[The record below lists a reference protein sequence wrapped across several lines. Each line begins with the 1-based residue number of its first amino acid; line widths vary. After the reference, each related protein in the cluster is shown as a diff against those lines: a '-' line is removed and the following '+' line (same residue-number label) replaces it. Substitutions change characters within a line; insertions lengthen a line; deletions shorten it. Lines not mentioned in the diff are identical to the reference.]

1 MLHNCVILELRKR
14 ANTYLFLPTGP
25 ASVLPCFCILPVR
38 PPNIPSVDLTR
49 SQADDD
55 GDLKLQRPHEH
66 PDLTHRKEPFSMSTV
81 VHMSTE
87 ANKASVRRFYDEVFN
102 KKNRAAIDE
111 FIDPNHV
118 DHAAPP
124 GTPGGLK
131 GVKQTLNM
139 YLTAFPDLHFTVEDI
154 IAEGDKVVTRLTCRG
169 TQQGAFMG
177 IPPTG
182 KQATVMAIDIN
193 RFAGGKSVEHWL
205 NMDTLGLLQ
214 QLGAIPAPGQ

>member
-1 MLHNCVILELRKR
+1 
-14 ANTYLFLPTGP
+14 
-25 ASVLPCFCILPVR
+25 
-38 PPNIPSVDLTR
+38 
-49 SQADDD
+49 
-55 GDLKLQRPHEH
+55 
-66 PDLTHRKEPFSMSTV
+66 MSTV

-102 KKNRAAIDE
+102 KKNMAAIDE

-124 GTPGGLK
+124 GTPSGLK
-131 GVKQTLNM
+131 GVKQTLTM

-154 IAEGDKVVTRLTCRG
+154 IAERDQVVARLTARG
-169 TQQGAFMG
+169 TQQGEFMG

-182 KQATVMAIDIN
+182 KQATVTAIDIS

-214 QLGAIPAPGQ
+214 QLGVIPAPGQ

>member
-1 MLHNCVILELRKR
+1 
-14 ANTYLFLPTGP
+14 
-25 ASVLPCFCILPVR
+25 
-38 PPNIPSVDLTR
+38 
-49 SQADDD
+49 
-55 GDLKLQRPHEH
+55 
-66 PDLTHRKEPFSMSTV
+66 MSTV

-111 FIDPNHV
+111 FIDLNHV

-139 YLTAFPDLHFTVEDI
+139 YLTAFPDLHFTVEGMI
-154 IAEGDKVVTRLTCRG
+154 VEGDKLVARLTVRG

-182 KQATVMAIDIN
+182 KQATITAIDIN
-193 RFAGGKSVEHWL
+193 RFADGKSVEHWL

-214 QLGAIPAPGQ
+214 QLGAIPAPGK